1 MRFAMT
7 AKGFWIY
14 NRHQSKV
21 YINSTIRRHCEA
33 PKRSKILGLMRGEAI
48 SCRHCDPNRRSWKQ
62 SSLPTAK
69 DCFTTLAAPLI
80 IKRSIRGSQWRQ
92 KCFEFT
98 TSTRAKYTITQ
109 PLAVFAIP
117 PEGREKQSPAVIAI
131 PTVDRGS
138 NLPYQLQKTAS
149 PLWRHLL

>member
-21 YINSTIRRHCEA
+21 YINSTIRRHCD
-33 PKRSKILGLMRGEAI
+33 PNRRSGEAI

-117 PEGREKQSPAVIAI
+117 TEGREKQSVPFSGDCFAAIKYLFRWSALDAARSAVAGGRR
-131 PTVDRGS
+131 TRS
-138 NLPYQLQKTAS
+138 N
-149 PLWRHLL
+149 R